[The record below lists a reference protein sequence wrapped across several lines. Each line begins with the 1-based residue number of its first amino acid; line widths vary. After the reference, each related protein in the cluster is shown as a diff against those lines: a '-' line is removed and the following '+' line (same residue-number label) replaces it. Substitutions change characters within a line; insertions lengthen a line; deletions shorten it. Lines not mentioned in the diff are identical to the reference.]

1 MTRVHAADLAGDELT
16 SLRPP
21 SRVKHSLL
29 SPFRTSSDDWT
40 NNLSSY
46 QPHNSTILPDHCGQE
61 TTQQPLLHFKHKHPK
76 AAIMADDEGASPKE
90 QLIEACRRNNT
101 TLLSEVFA
109 SKPLHSNADSIAKF
123 LNTTTDALGSGAL
136 HVAAKYGSYEILDM
150 ILDQEMVEI
159 DGPEKRDGDTAL
171 HVAVRYCNGLDKA
184 DWEHGR
190 AVVDILVD
198 AGCDPR

>member
-1 MTRVHAADLAGDELT
+1 
-16 SLRPP
+16 
-21 SRVKHSLL
+21 
-29 SPFRTSSDDWT
+29 
-40 NNLSSY
+40 
-46 QPHNSTILPDHCGQE
+46 
-61 TTQQPLLHFKHKHPK
+61 
-76 AAIMADDEGASPKE
+76 MADDEGASPKE

-101 TLLSEVFA
+101 ALLNDIFA
-109 SKPLHSNADSIAKF
+109 SKPLNSNAESIAQF
-123 LNTTTDALGSGAL
+123 LNSTTDALGYGAL
-136 HVAAKYGSYEILDM
+136 HVAAKYGSYEVLDI

-159 DGPEKRDGDTAL
+159 DGPEKRDGDTCL